1 MNAVSRYGAEQIAQ
15 TGKVDFLYNEVWGKD
30 NDRTEAKFSHLKT
43 IIDENNEYSG
53 NQLNT
58 VFAAY
63 MNYWLAENVGEFN
76 TPGVLLTDAVMFAL
90 GGSHLELG
98 PHML

>member
-1 MNAVSRYGAEQIAQ
+1 
-15 TGKVDFLYNEVWGKD
+15 
-30 NDRTEAKFSHLKT
+30 
-43 IIDENNEYSG
+43 
-53 NQLNT
+53 

-63 MNYWLAENVGEFN
+63 LNYNKADNGGSGDKMMN

-98 PHML
+98 DHMLSREYFRLPHWP